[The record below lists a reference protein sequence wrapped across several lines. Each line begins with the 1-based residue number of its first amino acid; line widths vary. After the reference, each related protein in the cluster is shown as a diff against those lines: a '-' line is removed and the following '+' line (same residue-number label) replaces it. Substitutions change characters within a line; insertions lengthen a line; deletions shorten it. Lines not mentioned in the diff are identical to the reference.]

1 MNDKCCA
8 LVETSSG
15 FSVCFYIEQ
24 PEIMA
29 IGQKMEE
36 ICPEAYMNG
45 YNWEA
50 FLCRYLEQEAPE
62 LLEGMGSDPEAGMYA
77 AYYGA
82 APENR
87 QKAQRL
93 LDTIQSLVEE
103 PEQIYK
109 LLKEQGDQIE
119 WD

>member
-1 MNDKCCA
+1 MTTDCCA
-8 LVETSSG
+8 LIETRSG
-15 FSVCFYIEQ
+15 FSVCLSIER

-50 FLCRYLEQEAPE
+50 FLQHYLAKKAPH
-62 LLEGMGSDPEAGMYA
+62 LLEGMGGDPEAGMYA
-77 AYYGA
+77 AYYGTG
-82 APENR
+82 PENR
-87 QKAQRL
+87 QKAQAL
-93 LDTIQSLVEE
+93 LETIQTLVKQPE
-103 PEQIYK
+103 PIYQLLEQ
-109 LLKEQGDQIE
+109 EGDQIP